1 MGRIWFFSIPAHGHV
16 NPTLPVVRELTA
28 RGHAVRYYEVT
39 EFREKIETAG
49 AEFADVEPY
58 MPPAPE
64 DIDKVAGKDFAALIE
79 MVADMT
85 IALDERIAKDIAAAR
100 PDVIVYDSV
109 CFWGR
114 LLAEKHGIPAICS
127 TTTMAFNNESAKLMK
142 KGIGEIVRMILGMP
156 RIEKKMQ
163 MLRDNGYDVPD
174 FVSVVGNDPKR
185 DTIVYTSRGFQPCA
199 ESFGESYAF
208 VGPTAMRLPV
218 PEEKRKRPQV
228 YVSLGTVLHDNPA
241 FYRACVNA
249 LAGMDVDAI
258 LSVGQKVNIAAMGA
272 LPENVRVYP
281 RVNQMQVLSESDV
294 FLTHCGMN
302 SVQESLLSGVPMVLF
317 PQHSEE
323 RAVAIRAEQLG
334 AGVMLKRANARGIR
348 RAIETVLEDA
358 SYRESAQRI
367 RKDFLNCGGERE
379 AAAFIEERM

>member
-1 MGRIWFFSIPAHGHV
+1 
-16 NPTLPVVRELTA
+16 
-28 RGHAVRYYEVT
+28 
-39 EFREKIETAG
+39 
-49 AEFADVEPY
+49 
-58 MPPAPE
+58 
-64 DIDKVAGKDFAALIE
+64 
-79 MVADMT
+79 
-85 IALDERIAKDIAAAR
+85 
-100 PDVIVYDSV
+100 
-109 CFWGR
+109 
-114 LLAEKHGIPAICS
+114 
-127 TTTMAFNNESAKLMK
+127 
-142 KGIGEIVRMILGMP
+142 
-156 RIEKKMQ
+156 
-163 MLRDNGYDVPD
+163 
-174 FVSVVGNDPKR
+174 
-185 DTIVYTSRGFQPCA
+185 
-199 ESFGESYAF
+199 
-208 VGPTAMRLPV
+208 
-218 PEEKRKRPQV
+218 
-228 YVSLGTVLHDNPA
+228 
-241 FYRACVNA
+241 
-249 LAGMDVDAI
+249 VDAI